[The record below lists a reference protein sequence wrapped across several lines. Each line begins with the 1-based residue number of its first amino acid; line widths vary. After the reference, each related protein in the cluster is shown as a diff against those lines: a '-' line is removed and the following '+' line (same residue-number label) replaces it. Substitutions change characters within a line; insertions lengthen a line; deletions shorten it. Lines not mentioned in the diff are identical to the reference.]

1 MRVGAC
7 AVQET
12 RARSD
17 TSAVDESNGAPIR
30 ALLFDDDSLA
40 RLDGFVVALGER
52 IDAIQD
58 SEHGGQLE
66 EAAKRAADL
75 AREARSFGLPPL
87 AIAAEQVVASC
98 GGTDPARTHAD
109 IVALTDVVRRV
120 RLGHRGGL

>member
-1 MRVGAC
+1 M
-7 AVQET
+7 
-12 RARSD
+12 
-17 TSAVDESNGAPIR
+17 DEANGAPIR

-40 RLDGFVVALGER
+40 RLDGFVVGLGES

-75 AREARSFGLPPL
+75 ARDARSFGLPPL
-87 AIAAEQVVASC
+87 AIAAEQVVASSR
-98 GGTDPARTHAD
+98 GTDRARIHAD

-120 RLGHRGGL
+120 RLGHRGAL

>member
-1 MRVGAC
+1 MG
-7 AVQET
+7 
-12 RARSD
+12 S
-17 TSAVDESNGAPIR
+17 VDEANDAPIR

-40 RLDGFVVALGER
+40 RLDGFVVALGET

-58 SEHGGQLE
+58 NEHNGQLE

-75 AREARSFGLPPL
+75 SRDAHGFGLPPL

-98 GGTDPARTHAD
+98 RAADAARIHAE

-120 RLGHRGGL
+120 RLGHRGAL